1 MNLSS
6 YLQMPPAPP
15 VPQSLSTSATQGL
28 AAGVRADA
36 GTNAGQDFANIMAR
50 QFQRLSASER
60 PSFAAETPPRPE
72 ISAQADQT
80 QRAQWANGQSYAT
93 QQRLNDDRQQAT
105 SRDAQTNQAVAQRQD
120 RANDASKNDADKSN
134 TETTDAEKSADEK
147 RAEQR
152 AQQLR
157 DAASAKA
164 LNAADATLLAQVAMM
179 AMPPASP
186 TQGTATPPAEAS
198 LSLRTIALSPQV
210 HIITTPSATPN
221 AESLTA
227 FAKSMGLDEAAI
239 QKLLGEGAANPAAP
253 AMLSGQANP
262 AADAAL
268 AMTNNAALPAVSA
281 GLATATLPSG
291 SGLPLSQTASAAAS
305 AQAADPL
312 MQALNAAVAGMP
324 ASSASATQAT
334 ATPAL
339 PAATQADSAASQLA
353 ALGLLPETAATMA
366 TTAIATPAST
376 SQAPVQLGLSAAEMA
391 SIQQIQITIAAPVTA
406 PVASLQAMATSG
418 NGASIGTSLS
428 TSASTPDALSLLGGN
443 VTEQSISDL
452 VAQFSHN
459 ATGGDDAQQQPSS
472 GNSGGQGFAQAL
484 AQTSAPTPTTNANAA
499 SQVATTTP
507 MSEVYDQLS
516 DKMATEMAARMHKQL
531 SDGEWKMKF
540 GLRPAHLGGVEIQLE
555 MKDGKL
561 NAVFQA
567 ENPLT
572 RDLLQN
578 SSQRLRDALENFGI
592 HAGQMHIGQ
601 DSGNAQQNPSR
612 GSSKPSQ
619 VGDNS
624 SLQVKGS
631 DNVASATETRNKANA
646 SLLDLYA

>member
-72 ISAQADQT
+72 VSAQADQT
-80 QRAQWANGQSYAT
+80 QRAQWATNQSYAT
-93 QQRLNDDRQQAT
+93 QQRLSDDRQQDRT
-105 SRDAQTNQAVAQRQD
+105 AQTD
-120 RANDASKNDADKSN
+120 DANKS
-134 TETTDAEKSADEK
+134 TDEK

-157 DAASAKA
+157 DEANTAASD
-164 LNAADATLLAQVAMM
+164 AADATLLAQVAMM
-179 AMPPASP
+179 AMPS
-186 TQGTATPPAEAS
+186 TPPVQGQATAPTEAP

-221 AESLTA
+221 AESLTE

-239 QKLLGEGAANPAAP
+239 QKLLGEGAAKPPVAPPLPGQGGTTVDASALANVSPVATPNGLASLMQPAPQGATLQSTAP
-253 AMLSGQANP
+253 A
-262 AADAAL
+262 
-268 AMTNNAALPAVSA
+268 SA
-281 GLATATLPSG
+281 SPHN
-291 SGLPLSQTASAAAS
+291 
-305 AQAADPL
+305 ADPL
-312 MQALNAAVAGMP
+312 MQALNAAAANMP
-324 ASSASATQAT
+324 SASTGAATAT
-334 ATPAL
+334 ATPTVTLSL
-339 PAATQADSAASQLA
+339 PSPNQVDSAATQLA
-353 ALGLLPETAATMA
+353 ALGLMPDTTATSTVAASSADTPIMPAAATM
-366 TTAIATPAST
+366 TTTSLAPSTAPANV
-376 SQAPVQLGLSAAEMA
+376 QPPVQLGLSAADMA
-391 SIQQIQITIAAPVTA
+391 SIQQIQITIAAPSAA
-406 PVASLQAMATSG
+406 PVASLQNMALTSG
-418 NGASIGTSLS
+418 PNSVATPS
-428 TSASTPDALSLLGGN
+428 TLEALSLLGGN
-443 VTEQSISDL
+443 ITEQSISDL
-452 VAQFSHN
+452 VAQFSQN
-459 ATGGDDAQQQPSS
+459 SGAGDDAQQQPSS
-472 GNSGGQGFAQAL
+472 GNNSGQGFAQAL
-484 AQTSAPTPTTNANAA
+484 AQTSAPAQPSNANAA
-499 SQVATTTP
+499 SSVATTTP
-507 MSEVYDQLS
+507 MSEVYDQLN

-561 NAVFQA
+561 NAVIHA

>member
-6 YLQMPPAPP
+6 YLQMPPAPA

-36 GTNAGQDFANIMAR
+36 GANAGQDFANIMAR

-72 ISAQADQT
+72 VSAQADQA
-80 QRAQWANGQSYAT
+80 QRAQWATNTSYAT

-105 SRDAQTNQAVAQRQD
+105 SRNARTDKDLAQSQD
-120 RANDASKNDADKSN
+120 RAARADDASKNEANKSDA
-134 TETTDAEKSADEK
+134 ETTATEKSTDEK

-179 AMPPASP
+179 AMPPASS
-186 TQGTATPPAEAS
+186 TQGTATAAPEAG

-239 QKLLGEGAANPAAP
+239 QKLLGEGATHPASSATL
-253 AMLSGQANP
+253 AGQANP

-268 AMTNNAALPAVSA
+268 ATANGVAAPA
-281 GLATATLPSG
+281 GLATFMP
-291 SGLPLSQTASAAAS
+291 ASANAT
-305 AQAADPL
+305 DPL
-312 MQALNAAVAGMP
+312 AQALNDAVAGMS
-324 ASSASATQAT
+324 ASSANPMTDAAA
-334 ATPAL
+334 ATPAAL
-339 PAATQADSAASQLA
+339 TSTSSAATQLA
-353 ALGLLPETAATMA
+353 ALGLLPDAASTKGV
-366 TTAIATPAST
+366 ATPTDGAINA
-376 SQAPVQLGLSAAEMA
+376 QATPFMANANTPVTAPQTPVGLSAAEMA
-391 SIQQIQITIAAPVTA
+391 SIQEIQITITAPAAA
-406 PVASLQAMATSG
+406 PVASLQTMAMPATAA
-418 NGASIGTSLS
+418 GASLKTSSS
-428 TSASTPDALSLLGGN
+428 TLDALSLLGGN

-459 ATGGDDAQQQPSS
+459 AADGDDAQQQPYS
-472 GNSGGQGFAQAL
+472 GNSSGQGFAQAL
-484 AQTSAPTPTTNANAA
+484 AQISAPTPTTNANAA

-578 SSQRLRDALENFGI
+578 SSQRLREALENFGI

-631 DNVASATETRNKANA
+631 DNVANTTETRNKANA

>member
-72 ISAQADQT
+72 VSAQADQT
-80 QRAQWANGQSYAT
+80 QRAQWATSQSYAT
-93 QQRLNDDRQQAT
+93 QQRLSDDRQQDRT
-105 SRDAQTNQAVAQRQD
+105 AQTD
-120 RANDASKNDADKSN
+120 DANKS
-134 TETTDAEKSADEK
+134 TDEK
-147 RAEQR
+147 RAKQR

-157 DAASAKA
+157 DAASADA
-164 LNAADATLLAQVAMM
+164 SDAADATLLAQVAMM
-179 AMPPASP
+179 AMPS
-186 TQGTATPPAEAS
+186 TPPVQGQATAPTEAP

-221 AESLTA
+221 AESLTE

-239 QKLLGEGAANPAAP
+239 QKLLGEGATKPPAMAGVTPAATP
-253 AMLSGQANP
+253 N
-262 AADAAL
+262 
-268 AMTNNAALPAVSA
+268 
-281 GLATATLPSG
+281 GLASLMQPAPQGATLQSTAP
-291 SGLPLSQTASAAAS
+291 ASAS
-305 AQAADPL
+305 THNADPL
-312 MQALNAAVAGMP
+312 MQALNAAAANMP
-324 ASSASATQAT
+324 SASMGT
-334 ATPAL
+334 ATPTTAL
-339 PAATQADSAASQLA
+339 SVTSATQADSAATQLA
-353 ALGLLPETAATMA
+353 ALGLMPDTAATSTVAASSADTPIMPAAA
-366 TTAIATPAST
+366 TMTTTSLAPSTAPANV
-376 SQAPVQLGLSAAEMA
+376 QPPVQLGLSAADMA
-391 SIQQIQITIAAPVTA
+391 SIQQIQITIAAPSAA
-406 PVASLQAMATSG
+406 PVASLQNMALTSG
-418 NGASIGTSLS
+418 PNSVATPS
-428 TSASTPDALSLLGGN
+428 TLEALSLLGGN

-452 VAQFSHN
+452 VAQFSQN
-459 ATGGDDAQQQPSS
+459 SAAGDDAQQQPSS
-472 GNSGGQGFAQAL
+472 GNNSGQGFAQAL
-484 AQTSAPTPTTNANAA
+484 AQTSAPAQPSNANAA
-499 SQVATTTP
+499 SSVATTTP

-561 NAVFQA
+561 NAVIHA

>member
-28 AAGVRADA
+28 AAGLRADA
-36 GTNAGQDFANIMAR
+36 GTNAGKDFANIMAR

-60 PSFAAETPPRPE
+60 PSFAAETPPRAE
-72 ISAQADQT
+72 ANAQADPS
-80 QRAQWANGQSYAT
+80 QRAQWANNQSFAT
-93 QQRLNDDRQQAT
+93 QQRLSDDRQTDQ
-105 SRDAQTNQAVAQRQD
+105 DVAQSQKRTAQAD
-120 RANDASKNDADKSN
+120 DANKRDVDKNEAEQS
-134 TETTDAEKSADEK
+134 TDNK

-179 AMPPASP
+179 AMPSATPA
-186 TQGTATPPAEAS
+186 QGATATPSEAS
-198 LSLRTIALSPQV
+198 LSLRAIALSPQM

-239 QKLLGEGAANPAAP
+239 QKLLGEGSATPAE
-253 AMLSGQANP
+253 N
-262 AADAAL
+262 AAL
-268 AMTNNAALPAVSA
+268 ATTNGVALAAN
-281 GLATATLPSG
+281 
-291 SGLPLSQTASAAAS
+291 GLPLSQTASGTAS
-305 AQAADPL
+305 ANAADPL
-312 MQALNAAVAGMP
+312 MQALNAAVAGAP
-324 ASSASATQAT
+324 ASSTAT

-339 PAATQADSAASQLA
+339 PSTTPAAASAATQLA
-353 ALGLLPETAATMA
+353 ALGLLPDSTSTAAGASTIADNAVMP
-366 TTAIATPAST
+366 TAAAMPANVSTPAT
-376 SQAPVQLGLSAAEMA
+376 APQAPVQLGLSAAEMA
-391 SIQQIQITIAAPVTA
+391 SIQHIQITIAAPVAA
-406 PVASLQAMATSG
+406 PVASLQNMVM
-418 NGASIGTSLS
+418 S
-428 TSASTPDALSLLGGN
+428 TSTDTPTSTLDALSLLGGN

-452 VAQFSHN
+452 LAQFSQN
-459 ATGGDDAQQQPSS
+459 TAGGDDAQQQPSS
-472 GNSGGQGFAQAL
+472 GNSSGQGFAQAL
-484 AQTSAPTPTTNANAA
+484 AQTSAPAQTANANAP
-499 SQVATTTP
+499 SSVATTTP

-561 NAVFQA
+561 NAVIHA

-624 SLQVKGS
+624 PLQVKSS
-631 DNVASATETRNKANA
+631 DNVANATETRNKANA